1 MNAKKLLTVTVTV
14 AITTMFALASNLT
27 FLSMNVMTKTAFA
40 QVPPAPFL
48 PNGGDLTTDNQLPDT
63 NTQSQPPQ
71 PTTPTA
77 ANIPP
82 PTIQITS
89 HQDGSQ
95 VPVGELTI
103 QGTSSDNQESNCQ
116 VYADVNDI
124 TPLQNATAAGT
135 NGGNDYSQWTFT
147 YTEEYQLITQGAN
160 ELTAKISCFDNGSGS
175 VSTIPLSEWHSVN
188 VTGVAGGATSATT
201 TTPTIAQ
208 TPPPNEAV
216 ETDQGT
222 DIIPAPTISIPS
234 SPLTTFEGTSP
245 GPGEGGNGQ
254 SGGDDDDDDGDDDDG
269 DDDDGDDDDGGEGDD
284 G

>member
-1 MNAKKLLTVTVTV
+1 MNAKKLLTVIVTV
-14 AITTMFALASNLT
+14 AITTMFALATNLT

-40 QVPPAPFL
+40 QVPPAPLL

-71 PTTPTA
+71 PTAPTA

-103 QGTSSDNQESNCQ
+103 QGTSSDNQGSNCQ

-135 NGGNDYSQWTFT
+135 NGGNDYSQWTFV

-208 TPPPNEAV
+208 TPPPSEPVGA
-216 ETDQGT
+216 ERGT
-222 DIIPAPTISIPS
+222 NIIPAPTISIPS
-234 SPLTTFEGTSP
+234 SPLPTFEGTSQ
-245 GPGEGGNGQ
+245 GPGEGGNVQ
-254 SGGDDDDDDGDDDDG
+254 SG
-269 DDDDGDDDDGGEGDD
+269 GDDDDGGEGDD
-284 G
+284 DDGDDDGGEGDDG

>member
-1 MNAKKLLTVTVTV
+1 MNAKKLLTVIVTV

-27 FLSMNVMTKTAFA
+27 FLTMNVMTKTAFA
-40 QVPPAPFL
+40 QVPPAPLL

-71 PTTPTA
+71 PTAPTA
-77 ANIPP
+77 ANIPT

-89 HQDGSQ
+89 HQGGSQ

-124 TPLQNATAAGT
+124 TPLQYATAAGT
-135 NGGNDYSQWTFT
+135 NGGNDYSQWTFV

-175 VSTIPLSEWHSVN
+175 VSTLPLSEWHSVN
-188 VTGVAGGATSATT
+188 VTGMAGSGSP
-201 TTPTIAQ
+201 TPTMTQ
-208 TPPPNEAV
+208 TPLTNDAPEAQ
-216 ETDQGT
+216 QGMNT
-222 DIIPAPTISIPS
+222 IPTPIAPPAPPATPS
-234 SPLTTFEGTSP
+234 EGPSE
-245 GPGEGGNGQ
+245 GSSQGQGEGAEL
-254 SGGDDDDDDGDDDDG
+254 SGEDDDDADDDSGEDDGDDDG
-269 DDDDGDDDDGGEGDD
+269 GGEGDD